1 MQFFLAMFGF
11 LKNNLNEIYLF
22 SNIKFLIIY
31 LCNRLHLINMFKNMK
46 NSLLVICLMLCMCLG
61 FGQNYYM
68 ATPEGYGE
76 STTGGG
82 NVTPVTVSTHADFKA
97 KIKLSTPQVILVSGT
112 ITFSAGQNISEV
124 VTNKT
129 IIGLPNARL
138 VNNTQTQ
145 SGSGI
150 LNLKN
155 GSNNVII
162 RNLIFE
168 GPGAYD
174 VDGRDNLTADGCINL
189 WVDHC
194 EFQDGVDGNFDIK
207 GNSDNVTVSWCKFTY
222 LKPAVPGGPGGSNDH
237 RFSNL
242 IGASDSQAPAD
253 GHYSVTFQNCYWAEG
268 CKERM
273 PRGRNG
279 QLHILNCYYNTD
291 VSNSRAL
298 GFSGGVNTLSCYVEN
313 SDFANV
319 GTVYQS
325 YGGTVSLEFDNCI
338 NAVANIGSVPQPTY
352 AYSVTA
358 VEDVATYVSNVN
370 CGAGAT
376 LDVTSSGAISSSC
389 ESLGLKENAL
399 TQIKLYPSL
408 VEDILNIEFS
418 SPIYSDIEFSIYSA
432 NGQLLSARMID
443 ARWGRKTTIDLRK
456 YSKGVYFV
464 KLQADKYL
472 KTLKVVKN

>member
-1 MQFFLAMFGF
+1 MKHILLILFL
-11 LKNNLNEIYLF
+11 LNYVY
-22 SNIKFLIIY
+22 S
-31 LCNRLHLINMFKNMK
+31 
-46 NSLLVICLMLCMCLG
+46 S

-68 ATPEGYGE
+68 ANAEGYGAA
-76 STTGGG
+76 TTGGG
-82 NVTPVTVSTHADFKA
+82 NTTPITVSTYSALKSS
-97 KIKLSTPQVILVSGT
+97 IQLSTPQVILISGT
-112 ITFSAGQNISEV
+112 ITLASGQNISEV

-129 IIGLPNARL
+129 IIGLPGARL

-174 VDGRDNLTADGCINL
+174 VDGRDNLTSDGCTNL

-207 GNSDNVTVSWCKFTY
+207 GNSDNITVSWCKFTY

-242 IGASDSQAPAD
+242 VGSSDSQAPAD
-253 GHYSVTFQNCYWAEG
+253 GHYSVTFQNCYWANG

-273 PRGRNG
+273 PRARNAE
-279 QLHILNCYYNTD
+279 LHVLNCYYNTN
-291 VSNSRAL
+291 VSSSRAL
-298 GFSGGVNTLSCYVEN
+298 GFSGGINNLTCYVEN
-313 SDFANV
+313 SDFANI

-325 YGGTVSLEFDNCI
+325 YGGTVALEFDNCI
-338 NAVANIGSVPQPTY
+338 NNVSNIGSVNQPNY
-352 AYSVTA
+352 SYSVIP
-358 VEDVATYVSNVN
+358 VEDVATFIPNSN

-376 LDVTSSGAISSSC
+376 LTVSNSGDISSSC
-389 ESLGLKENAL
+389 DNLSILDAQLPKL
-399 TQIKLYPSL
+399 RLYPTV
-408 VEDILNIEFS
+408 VEDHLNIEFS
-418 SPIYSDIEFSIYSA
+418 TNMRNSITFSAFNINGETIIYRRKINMDNGKVTFDFSSYLSGIYF
-432 NGQLLSARMID
+432 I
-443 ARWGRKTTIDLRK
+443 
-456 YSKGVYFV
+456 
-464 KLQADKYL
+464 KLEYNSGIQTFKIF
-472 KTLKVVKN
+472 KE

>member
-1 MQFFLAMFGF
+1 
-11 LKNNLNEIYLF
+11 
-22 SNIKFLIIY
+22 
-31 LCNRLHLINMFKNMK
+31 MK
-46 NSLLVICLMLCMCLG
+46 NSLLIIGLTMCTYLG

-68 ATPEGYGE
+68 PTPEGYGE

-82 NVTPVTVSTHADFKA
+82 DVTPVTVSTYADFKS

-150 LNLKN
+150 LNLRN

-174 VDGRDNLTADGCINL
+174 VDGGDNLTADGCINL

-242 IGASDSQAPAD
+242 IGSSDSQAPAD
-253 GHYSVTFQNCYWAEG
+253 GHYSVTFQNCYWAQG

-291 VSNSRAL
+291 VSSSRAL

-325 YGGTVSLEFDNCI
+325 YGGTVSLEFDNCL
-338 NAVANIGSVPQPTY
+338 NAVSNIGTVPQPTY
-352 AYSVTA
+352 SYSVTP
-358 VEDVATYVSNVN
+358 VEDVATYVSDVN

-376 LDVTSSGAISSSC
+376 LDVTSTGEISSSC
-389 ESLGLKENAL
+389 ETLRVEDNTF
-399 TQIKLYPSL
+399 TQIKYYPTL
-408 VEDILNIEFS
+408 VEDILTLEFPNTDDVNYEFS
-418 SPIYSDIEFSIYSA
+418 LYSM
-432 NGQLLSARMID
+432 NGQKLATEDLVINSD
-443 ARWGRKTTIDLRK
+443 RKVELDLRQ
-456 YSKGVYFV
+456 YTKGLYFAKV
-464 KLQADKYL
+464 SSHKGN
-472 KTLKVVKN
+472 KTFRLFKK